1 MLYLLSY
8 VLSYLLDLA
17 AILRIKISALDIEN
31 IERRVN
37 MFSPPPMLNF
47 TIPFLL

>member
-1 MLYLLSY
+1 MLYVLSY

-37 MFSPPPMLNF
+37 MFSPPRC
-47 TIPFLL
+47 